1 MAEKTA
7 IAWTDKTFN
16 PWMGC
21 AKVSEGCRNCYAL
34 TLTKNR
40 MGLQVFGNNPRQ
52 VTKEPWRNVKKW
64 NREAPDHVGVL
75 GAGEPDLVFCAS
87 LCDVFEDH
95 PTANEVRPD
104 VFNLVRECQNL
115 HFQILT
121 KRPDR
126 IVDNLPEDW
135 GDGWPN
141 VWLGT
146 SIEDMRVAHRADILR
161 SIPAVVRFISYEPAL
176 GPLDEIDLTD
186 IDWLIY
192 GGESGPGYRPEGT
205 KDDPKK
211 WARDIMAR
219 CREFGTAYFHKQSAA
234 HRTEIGIEL
243 DGRIV
248 REFPVPRTVV
258 VTA

>member
-7 IAWTDKTFN
+7 IAWTDHTFN

-40 MGLQVFGNNPRQ
+40 MGLSVFGNSPRQ
-52 VTKEPWRNVKKW
+52 VTKDPWKKVVKW
-64 NREAPDHVGVL
+64 NQDAPENVGVL
-75 GAGEPDLVFCAS
+75 GPNQPNLVFCAS

-95 PTANEVRPD
+95 PTADEQRPR
-104 VFNLVRECQNL
+104 VFDLIRKCPHL

-121 KRPDR
+121 KRPER
-126 IVDNLPEDW
+126 ISANLPSDW
-135 GDGWPN
+135 GPEGWPN

-146 SIEDMRVAHRADILR
+146 SIEDMRVAHRADHLR
-161 SIPAVVRFISYEPAL
+161 RIPAVVRFISYEPAL
-176 GPLDEIDLTD
+176 GPLDELDLTG

-205 KDDPKK
+205 SDNPKK

-219 CREFGTAYFHKQSAA
+219 CLEFGTTYFHKQSAA
-234 HRTEIGIEL
+234 HRTEMGIEL
-243 DGRIV
+243 DGKIV
-248 REFPVPRTVV
+248 RNFPIPRK
-258 VTA
+258 AK